1 MSSHL
6 LTFPAMHPG
15 ESLYSI
21 VSRYHVLIGH
31 RIHITTIRELYERPF
46 DLRLLFALPCKVN
59 CFRSWLPGRLGITP
73 EMITTRHTAWNYASL
88 APQFDSAVLERLASV
103 KSSRGPGKRKALMKC
118 LLDATITI
126 RFCPQ
131 CANEEKQKYRE
142 SYWHTLHTLKGIRYC
157 PVYRKPLQEIMTSD
171 TSSLN
176 RFITAEELMQG
187 QCDNYREIASDNTSS
202 EKEHLRL
209 AELVNQIL
217 TADDAKIAEL
227 RKWLKKAENQK
238 TGSILETIRNFGGDD
253 FFRSIW
259 TSDELMVRSELI
271 EQNGIRALEP
281 LEAAMFL
288 YQNRCL

>member
-1 MSSHL
+1 
-6 LTFPAMHPG
+6 
-15 ESLYSI
+15 
-21 VSRYHVLIGH
+21 
-31 RIHITTIRELYERPF
+31 
-46 DLRLLFALPCKVN
+46 
-59 CFRSWLPGRLGITP
+59 
-73 EMITTRHTAWNYASL
+73 
-88 APQFDSAVLERLASV
+88 
-103 KSSRGPGKRKALMKC
+103 
-118 LLDATITI
+118 
-126 RFCPQ
+126 
-131 CANEEKQKYRE
+131 
-142 SYWHTLHTLKGIRYC
+142 
-157 PVYRKPLQEIMTSD
+157 
-171 TSSLN
+171 
-176 RFITAEELMQG
+176 MQG
-187 QCDNYREIASDNTSS
+187 QCDNYREITSDNTSS

-288 YQNRCL
+288 YQSRCL